1 MKNMDN
7 TSMKLERSF
16 YERNTLIVA
25 KELLGR
31 VLVHITPEGV
41 TRGRI
46 VETEAYMGPED
57 KGAHSYKNR
66 HTPRMDP
73 LYKTG
78 GFAYIYQLHGYNYC
92 INVVTQEEGIPQAV
106 LIRALE
112 PIEGLELMA
121 RRRKIDIS
129 DSRKSKLKNLT
140 NGPSKLCQAM
150 NINTSLNGIDLCG
163 DEVFI
168 TSQAGLRNNEDIV
181 AAPRIH
187 IDYAEEYRDKLWR
200 FLLKGNAFVSKGYKG

>member
-1 MKNMDN
+1 
-7 TSMKLERSF
+7 MKLERSF
-16 YERNTLIVA
+16 YMRNTLIVA

-31 VLVHITPEGV
+31 VLVHKTPEGV
-41 TRGRI
+41 SKGRI

-57 KGAHSYKNR
+57 KGAHSYGGR

-92 INVVTQEEGIPQAV
+92 LNVVTQKENIPQAV

-112 PIEGLELMA
+112 PVEGLELMI
-121 RRRKIDIS
+121 RRRNIDIS
-129 DSRKSKLKNLT
+129 TKSKFKNLT

-150 NINTSLNGIDLCG
+150 AIDTSLNGIDLCG
-163 DEVFI
+163 DELFI
-168 TSQAGLRNNEDIV
+168 ISGADLRSDEEIV
-181 AAPRIH
+181 ATKRIH
-187 IDYAEEYRDKLWR
+187 IDYAEEYKDKPWR
-200 FLLKGNAFVSKGYKG
+200 FLLKGNEFVSKG

>member
-1 MKNMDN
+1 ME
-7 TSMKLERSF
+7 MKLERSF
-16 YERNTLIVA
+16 YEKNTLIVA
-25 KELLGR
+25 KELLGCA
-31 VLVHITPEGV
+31 LTHITPEGV
-41 TRGRI
+41 TKGRI

-57 KGAHSYKNR
+57 KGSHSYKNR

-92 INVVTQEEGIPQAV
+92 INVVTQKEGIPQAV
-106 LIRALE
+106 LIRAVE
-112 PIEGLELMA
+112 PVEGLELMA
-121 RRRKIDIS
+121 QRRKIDIS
-129 DSRKSKLKNLT
+129 DSKKIKLKNLT

-163 DEVFI
+163 DEIFI
-168 TSQAGLRNNEDIV
+168 TNQAGLRSNEEIV

-200 FLLKGNAFVSKGYKG
+200 FLLKGNGFVSKGYKG

>member
-1 MKNMDN
+1 
-7 TSMKLERSF
+7 MKLERSF

-25 KELLGR
+25 RELLGC
-31 VLVHITPEGV
+31 VLAHMTPEGV

-92 INVVTQEEGIPQAV
+92 INVVTQKEGIPQAV
-106 LIRALE
+106 LIRAVE
-112 PIEGLELMA
+112 PVEGLELMA
-121 RRRKIDIS
+121 QRRKIDIS

-163 DEVFI
+163 NEVFI
-168 TSQAGLRNNEDIV
+168 ASQANLRSNEEIV

>member
-1 MKNMDN
+1 
-7 TSMKLERSF
+7 MKLERSF

-25 KELLGR
+25 RELLGCI
-31 VLVHITPEGV
+31 LVHITPEGT

-46 VETEAYMGPED
+46 VETEAYMGQED
-57 KGAHSYKNR
+57 KGAHSYGGR

-92 INVVTQEEGIPQAV
+92 INVVTQKGGMPQAV

-112 PIEGLELMA
+112 PVEGLELMA
-121 RRRKIDIS
+121 QRRKIDIS
-129 DSRKSKLKNLT
+129 DSKKSKLKNLT

-150 NINTSLNGIDLCG
+150 NIDTSLNGIDLCG
-163 DEVFI
+163 NEVFI
-168 TSQAGLRNNEDIV
+168 TNQAGLRSNEEII
-181 AAPRIH
+181 AAPRIN

-200 FLLKGNAFVSKGYKG
+200 LLLQGNAFVSKGYKG

>member
-1 MKNMDN
+1 
-7 TSMKLERSF
+7 MKLERSF

-25 KELLGR
+25 RELLGC
-31 VLVHITPEGV
+31 VLVHITPESI
-41 TRGRI
+41 TKGRI
-46 VETEAYMGPED
+46 VETEAYMGPKD
-57 KGAHSYKNR
+57 KGAHSYGGR

-92 INVVTQEEGIPQAV
+92 INVVTQKEGTPQAV

-112 PIEGLELMA
+112 PVEGLELMA

-129 DSRKSKLKNLT
+129 DTKRSKLKNLT

-163 DEVFI
+163 DEIFI
-168 TSQAGLRNNEDIV
+168 TNQTGLRSNEEIV
-181 AAPRIH
+181 AAPRIN

-200 FLLKGNAFVSKGYKG
+200 FLLKGNAFISKGYKR

>member
-1 MKNMDN
+1 
-7 TSMKLERSF
+7 MKLERSF
-16 YERNTLIVA
+16 FERNTLIVA
-25 KELLGR
+25 RELLGC
-31 VLVHITPEGV
+31 VLVHITPEGI
-41 TRGRI
+41 TKGRI

-57 KGAHSYKNR
+57 KGAHSYGGR

-92 INVVTQEEGIPQAV
+92 INVATQKEGIPQAV

-112 PIEGLELMA
+112 PVKGLELMA
-121 RRRKIDIS
+121 KRRKIDIS
-129 DSRKSKLKNLT
+129 DAKRSKLKNLT

-150 NINTSLNGIDLCG
+150 NINTSLNGIQLCG
-163 DEVFI
+163 DEIFI
-168 TSQAGLRNNEDIV
+168 TNQTGLRSNEEIV
-181 AAPRIH
+181 AAPRIN

-200 FLLKGNAFVSKGYKG
+200 FLINGNAFVSKGYKG

>member
-1 MKNMDN
+1 
-7 TSMKLERSF
+7 MKLERSF

-25 KELLGR
+25 RGLLGC
-31 VLVHITPEGV
+31 VLVHITPESI
-41 TRGRI
+41 TKGRI

-57 KGAHSYKNR
+57 KGAHSYGGR

-92 INVVTQEEGIPQAV
+92 INVVTQKEGRPQAV

-112 PIEGLELMA
+112 PVEGLELMA
-121 RRRKIDIS
+121 VRRKIDIS
-129 DSRKSKLKNLT
+129 DAKRSKLKNLT

-163 DEVFI
+163 DEIFI
-168 TSQAGLRNNEDIV
+168 TNQTGLRSNEEIV
-181 AAPRIH
+181 AAPRVN

-200 FLLKGNAFVSKGYKG
+200 FLLKGNAFISKGYKR

>member
-1 MKNMDN
+1 
-7 TSMKLERSF
+7 MKLERSF
-16 YERNTLIVA
+16 YERDTLTVA
-25 KELLGR
+25 KELLSC
-31 VLVHITPEGV
+31 VLVHVTPEG
-41 TRGRI
+41 TTKGRI

-57 KGAHSYKNR
+57 KGAHSYRGR

-92 INVVTQEEGIPQAV
+92 INVVTQKEDMPQAV
-106 LIRALE
+106 LIRAVE
-112 PIEGLELMA
+112 PVEGLELMA
-121 RRRKIDIS
+121 QRRKIDIS
-129 DSRKSKLKNLT
+129 EGKISKLKNLT

-150 NINTSLNGIDLCG
+150 AIGTSLNGIDLCG

-168 TSQAGLRNNEDIV
+168 TSPAGLNREEEIL
-181 AAPRIH
+181 AAPRVH

-200 FLLKGNAFVSKGYKG
+200 FLLMGNGFVSRSYKRRN